1 MSRSRMELVM
11 ALVGRK
17 LSPFT
22 QSEYLA
28 ITSEALSG
36 GVEGGKVI

>member
-1 MSRSRMELVM
+1 MSRSRMVLVM

-22 QSEYLA
+22 QVAYLA
-28 ITSEALSG
+28 ITSEALG
-36 GVEGGKVI
+36 EGVEGAKVF